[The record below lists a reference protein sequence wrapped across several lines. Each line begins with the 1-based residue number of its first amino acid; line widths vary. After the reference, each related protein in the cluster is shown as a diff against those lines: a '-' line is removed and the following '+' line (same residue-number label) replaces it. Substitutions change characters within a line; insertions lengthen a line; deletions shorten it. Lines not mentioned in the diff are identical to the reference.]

1 MVGELRQLMPEGN
14 RSEIHDVFHK
24 IKGSSAA
31 MGAKRIHALA
41 ASAVQVC
48 REDDKLGLLS
58 ELPDLI
64 EAEYSRYDSEARRLL

>member
-1 MVGELRQLMPEGN
+1 
-14 RSEIHDVFHK
+14 
-24 IKGSSAA
+24 

-58 ELPDLI
+58 ELQDLI